1 MPQKGEK
8 VMYPLT
14 STFTISSDLIAQEM
28 PGRYLWLY
36 NEEMTLPKVFFCK
49 PALWLYNLLTIL

>member
-14 STFTISSDLIAQEM
+14 STFTIRSDLIAQEM
-28 PGRYLWLY
+28 PGRYL
-36 NEEMTLPKVFFCK
+36 
-49 PALWLYNLLTIL
+49 

>member
-14 STFTISSDLIAQEM
+14 NTFTISSDLIAQEM
-28 PGRYLWLY
+28 PGRYL
-36 NEEMTLPKVFFCK
+36 
-49 PALWLYNLLTIL
+49 